1 MVGTSALALTSS
13 DIAVDNRCSLT
24 THDPPVNQFTPISF
38 SSATRWKVPCKQAP
52 SLFSYTPHSP
62 EHTAGLINPHCIEV
76 LARLEKGRRWGVLGA
91 GLCCLPLSSKGFKI
105 SSRYMLWGT
114 QPQCRLPGKNQSD
127 ALASGGRGREGEREL
142 SKPASLGVEVGS
154 PEQSPVLSCSGD

>member
-1 MVGTSALALTSS
+1 MGAEWQVVGTSALALTSS

-91 GLCCLPLSSKGFKI
+91 GLCCLPLSLLQGIQDLLQVHAVGNPAPVPPSRKESK
-105 SSRYMLWGT
+105 
-114 QPQCRLPGKNQSD
+114 
-127 ALASGGRGREGEREL
+127 
-142 SKPASLGVEVGS
+142 
-154 PEQSPVLSCSGD
+154 